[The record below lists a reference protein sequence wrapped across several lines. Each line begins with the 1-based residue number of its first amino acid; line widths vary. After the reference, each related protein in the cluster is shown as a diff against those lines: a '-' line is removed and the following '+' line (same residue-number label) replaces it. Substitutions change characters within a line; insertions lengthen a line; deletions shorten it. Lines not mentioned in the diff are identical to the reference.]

1 MRHSIG
7 PMRNGLRGRSARLG
21 LTLAAA
27 TFMYAAPSPVHAKP
41 PNGTFVTFD
50 VPGGA
55 FDTIVDGINPAGAVT
70 GCTFDGTVNLGF
82 VRAPNGAVTTIAV
95 PGSTSTFVGSE
106 CGGPAGPP
114 INPAGAIVGSYTD
127 IGGITHGF
135 VRSPDGIFTRF
146 DAPGGVNTDFVCCI
160 TPAGAVAGI
169 SLDASYSVGHGF
181 LRAPNGTFAMFD
193 SPGSTFTAPTGINPE
208 VAISGVYFDA
218 NFIEHGFFRARDGTI
233 TTFDAPGAVN
243 GTEPHGINPAG
254 AIVGRYLDANFAEHG
269 FLRAPDGNITIF
281 DVPSSVPL
289 DTSPVGI
296 NPAGAIVG
304 TYNDETGTHGFIRVP
319 DGTFTTVDPPRSAA
333 TFALGINAA
342 GAARETTSTQQA
354 ARRTASYSSR
364 ISRRRG
370 AKSPRYTVGS
380 NKSSLRAS
388 QMVASSIF
396 G

>member
-1 MRHSIG
+1 M
-7 PMRNGLRGRSARLG
+7 
-21 LTLAAA
+21 
-27 TFMYAAPSPVHAKP
+27 
-41 PNGTFVTFD
+41 
-50 VPGGA
+50 
-55 FDTIVDGINPAGAVT
+55 DGINPAGAVT

-106 CGGPAGPP
+106 CGGLAGPP

-233 TTFDAPGAVN
+233 TTFDALGAVN

-289 DTSPVGI
+289 DTSPSESILRG
-296 NPAGAIVG
+296 
-304 TYNDETGTHGFIRVP
+304 
-319 DGTFTTVDPPRSAA
+319 RSSEP
-333 TFALGINAA
+333 TMTRPGLM
-342 GAARETTSTQQA
+342 
-354 ARRTASYSSR
+354 AS
-364 ISRRRG
+364 
-370 AKSPRYTVGS
+370 
-380 NKSSLRAS
+380 
-388 QMVASSIF
+388 
-396 G
+396 

>member
-193 SPGSTFTAPTGINPE
+193 PPGSTFTAPTGINPE

-233 TTFDAPGAVN
+233 TTFDALGAVN

-254 AIVGRYLDANFAEHG
+254 AIVGSYH
-269 FLRAPDGNITIF
+269 
-281 DVPSSVPL
+281 
-289 DTSPVGI
+289 
-296 NPAGAIVG
+296 
-304 TYNDETGTHGFIRVP
+304 DETGTHGFIRVP